1 MDPPDGRI
9 AQRTPF
15 SSIAAELP
23 VRLMCKQLPNACHY
37 LARCKN
43 LILILQS
50 VSQIPFNAST
60 FHVLQ
65 SSVVH
70 TLADLLTQDCQLA
83 IGHGQPLP
91 YFPTV
96 CHVMS
101 APRRLFTHTEGVIC
115 DTSRPI
121 TTPRMHAHE
130 CSSHFLMYMFWDCW
144 RITGVAYM
152 KCTAVQQH
160 AMSAKPIHITYC

>member
-43 LILILQS
+43 LISILQS

-96 CHVMS
+96 CLLQD
-101 APRRLFTHTEGVIC
+101 AFLFTLKRSSVTQAGPSPYLSCTPMNVSL
-115 DTSRPI
+115 TS
-121 TTPRMHAHE
+121 
-130 CSSHFLMYMFWDCW
+130 S
-144 RITGVAYM
+144 
-152 KCTAVQQH
+152 CTCFGTAGAAQVLQ
-160 AMSAKPIHITYC
+160 T